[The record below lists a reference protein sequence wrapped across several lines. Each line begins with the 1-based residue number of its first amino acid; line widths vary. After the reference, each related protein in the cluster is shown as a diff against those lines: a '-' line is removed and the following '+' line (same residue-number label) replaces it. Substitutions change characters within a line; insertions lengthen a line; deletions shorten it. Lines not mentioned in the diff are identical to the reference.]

1 MNTPRRAL
9 IVIDVQQEYF
19 EGLLQIQ
26 YPPREQSLAR
36 TAQAIDAAQSAGIP
50 VYIVQHQL
58 PSEAPVFADGSATFK
73 LNPEIERRADKA
85 AKVFTKAYASVFAG
99 TELESWLREN
109 EIDTIAVTGYMT
121 NNCVIGSVAAAEP
134 LGFKVEVLSDA
145 TGAINI
151 GNEAGSASAQQVHG
165 TLMALLHSNWAAVA
179 TTEAWIGALDAGAAL
194 EASNLVVSAMEGQ
207 KQHRQ

>member
-1 MNTPRRAL
+1 MTSPRRAL

-36 TAQAIDAAQSAGIP
+36 TAQAIDAAQNAGIP
-50 VYIVQHQL
+50 VYIVQHQM
-58 PSEAPVFADGSATFK
+58 PEQAPVFADGSATFK
-73 LNPEIERRADKA
+73 LNPEIEQRAGKA
-85 AKVFTKAYASVFAG
+85 AKVFSKAYASVFAG
-99 TELESWLREN
+99 TGLEAWLREN

-134 LGFKVEVLSDA
+134 LGFKAEVLSDA
-145 TGAINI
+145 TGAIDI
-151 GNEAGSASAQQVHG
+151 ANEAGSASAKQVHE

-179 TTEAWIGALDAGAAL
+179 ATEEWIGALDAGEPLAG
-194 EASNLVVSAMEGQ
+194 SNLVVSAMEGR
-207 KQHRQ
+207 KQHQQ